1 LNVPRCSVSEQ
12 TGAIG
17 AKRLLDGAAIPAL
30 DPLSAGYKARGN
42 AMLISA
48 EERLGRAR
56 TVLERRLMTPSDLL
70 SPDIAASWTRCL
82 ELGLDP
88 GQPPRIDHLDDTEL
102 RHAREGAGVL
112 RPLVLAEMETLYDQ
126 ISGSNF
132 MIAFALP
139 DGLILDTIADRT
151 FNPMARTTNIQPG
164 GLWSELGCG
173 TNALGSAA
181 VTQRAITV
189 HGGEHFF
196 SRYGKLTCT
205 AAPVF
210 APDGMVAGVLD
221 ASSDCSSRQQH
232 TKALVSM
239 AATQIENGLFRE
251 HHRGATLVAFH
262 NRAEYLHTLSAG
274 LMALDAA
281 GTVLNMNLR
290 ARLFLQGLPTEAG
303 RRFQDMFRTSF
314 GEFIDAGRRDP
325 RIRLQDRVG
334 SVFVASI
341 ETFQP
346 TAIAAP
352 KRLPPR
358 GPAKPSPAFVALD
371 PVVVKAMR
379 DAEAA
384 ARRGLPILIRGET
397 GTGKEQLARHAHASS
412 GRPGAFVPVNCAALP
427 ESLIEAEL
435 FGHAEGA
442 FTGARR
448 GGAAGLVAQAD
459 GGTLFLDE
467 IGDMPLPLQSVLLRL
482 LDDWMVRPVGGG
494 APRAVDVL
502 LVAATNADLADHVVK
517 GLFRADLYYR
527 LDTIEAVLPPLRERS
542 DFAAIA
548 AHLLQS
554 VSPGAEI
561 EDTALACLAAHRW
574 PGNIRELRNLLTRLT
589 LTNGADRIGL
599 AAIAACLGPAA
610 PSAAPPAARLK
621 DETTERIVTAHRDLG
636 GNLSATARRLGV
648 SRNTVYRALARTRPG
663 P

>member
-1 LNVPRCSVSEQ
+1 
-12 TGAIG
+12 
-17 AKRLLDGAAIPAL
+17 
-30 DPLSAGYKARGN
+30 
-42 AMLISA
+42 MLISS

-56 TVLERRLMTPSDLL
+56 TVLERRLTIPVDLL
-70 SPDIAASWTRCL
+70 SPEIAASWTRCL
-82 ELGLDP
+82 EHGLDP
-88 GQPPRIDHLDDTEL
+88 GHPPQINQIEDAEL
-102 RHAREGAGVL
+102 RRTRDAAGVL

-132 MIAFALP
+132 MIAFALTN
-139 DGLILDTIADRT
+139 GVILDTIADRT

-181 VTQRAITV
+181 ATQRAITI

-210 APDGMVAGVLD
+210 GPDGTVAGVLD

-232 TKALVSM
+232 TRALVSM

-251 HHRGATLVAFH
+251 HHRGAVLVAFH

-274 LMALDAA
+274 LMALDTE
-281 GTVLNMNLR
+281 GTVLNMNQR
-290 ARLFLQGLPTEAG
+290 ARLFLQGLPTDPG
-303 RRFQDMFRTSF
+303 RRFRDIFRTGF
-314 GEFIDAGRRDP
+314 GEFIDTGKRDQ
-325 RIRLQDRVG
+325 RVRLQDRVG

-341 ETFQP
+341 ETLQPLTTALPVDKPAARTP
-346 TAIAAP
+346 TA
-352 KRLPPR
+352 KSS
-358 GPAKPSPAFVALD
+358 GSFVALD
-371 PVVVKAMR
+371 PMVMKAMR
-379 DAEAA
+379 DVEAA
-384 ARRGLPILIRGET
+384 ARRCLPILIRGET

-412 GRPGAFVPVNCAALP
+412 GRRGAFVPVNCAALP

-448 GGAAGLVAQAD
+448 GGAVGLVAQAD
-459 GGTLFLDE
+459 RGTLFLDE
-467 IGDMPLPLQSVLLRL
+467 IGDMPLPLQTVLLRL

-502 LVAATNADLADHVVK
+502 LIAATNVDLADHVAQ
-517 GLFRADLYYR
+517 GRFRADLYYR
-527 LDTIEAVLPPLRERS
+527 LDTIEAVLPPLRDRS
-542 DFAAIA
+542 DFPAIVT
-548 AHLLQS
+548 HLLQAI
-554 VSPGAEI
+554 SPEIEI
-561 EDTALACLAAHRW
+561 EDAALSFLAGQAW

-589 LTNGADRIGL
+589 LTQEAGLLRLASIEACIGR
-599 AAIAACLGPAA
+599 AA
-610 PSAAPPAARLK
+610 PSVALLK
-621 DETTERIVTAHRDLG
+621 DQTTEHIVTVHRDLG

-648 SRNTVYRALARTRPG
+648 SRNTVYRALARQKMV
-663 P
+663 